1 MKNKVTKVMAFA
13 LALMMAVSVFA
24 ACDGNTASS
33 TAEDN
38 SQQASSAASAASPG
52 DSSAGAENTAAQD
65 PYTVRILM
73 AGDATT
79 EDCAEVSA
87 ALSQITEEKY
97 NTTVEIT
104 RFGFGTYSDQVN
116 LMLSSGEKMDLLPNL
131 GVAMLTAANNGQI
144 LPLDDLLQDTGKD
157 LLQMITEDEWECVKV
172 NGEVYAVPNRKE
184 HGGGVGYIVIKEILE
199 ETGIDPTGIQT
210 QDDMEALFRKVKE
223 LHPDMAPLVSDNGS
237 LGWFSVRKDDLGGD
251 YGVLEDAL
259 AENFTVVNWYD
270 TDTYRTEIER
280 HYKWAQEGLI
290 LKDGSTNSEQGVDL
304 LAAGKG
310 FAMQSNTKPGVDIE
324 RELLI
329 GKPIEV
335 IELVEPYAQT
345 GSIAGNVWFVAYN
358 SEQPSRAME
367 ILNEIYADPASS
379 NLVVNGIEE
388 KHYVMV
394 DEALGVIGYPEDS
407 SSSQN
412 GYSSLPWAWPNEL
425 NTYTW
430 ESSYPDL
437 WKDTEQFNADA
448 APSIAM
454 GFAWNNENVLS
465 EITACANVLAKYEKA
480 LACGELEPEAA
491 IQKLNNELNSAGM
504 QRIVDEKQK
513 QLDAWRAS

>member
-1 MKNKVTKVMAFA
+1 MKNFILRMTAALLAVM
-13 LALMMAVSVFA
+13 MVVSVFT
-24 ACDGNTASS
+24 ACDGT
-33 TAEDN
+33 DM
-38 SQQASSAASAASPG
+38 SSASQSGSQSANSDVSADAPADASAGKQS
-52 DSSAGAENTAAQD
+52 TAAQD

-79 EDCAEVSA
+79 QDCAEVSA
-87 ALSQITEEKY
+87 ALSKITEEKY

-104 RFGFGTYSDQVN
+104 RFGFGTYGDQVN

-157 LLQMITEDEWECVKV
+157 LLRMITEDEWECVKV
-172 NGEVYAVPNRKE
+172 NGEICAVPNRKE
-184 HGGGVGYIVIKEILE
+184 HGGGMGYIVVKDILD
-199 ETGIDPTGIQT
+199 ETGIDPASIKT
-210 QDDMEALFRKVKE
+210 QEDMEALFRKVKE
-223 LHPDMAPLVSDNGS
+223 LYPDMAPLVSDGGS
-237 LGWFSVRKDDLGGD
+237 LNWFSVRKDDLGGD

-259 AENFTVVNWYD
+259 VEDYTVVNWYE
-270 TDTYRTEIER
+270 TDTYREEIER
-280 HYKWAQEGLI
+280 HYRWAQEGLI

-329 GKPIEV
+329 GKSIEV

-358 SEQPSRAME
+358 SEQPGRAME
-367 ILNEIYADPASS
+367 ILNEIYADSISS
-379 NLVVNGIEE
+379 NLVVNGIEG
-388 KHYVMV
+388 KHYVVV

-430 ESSYPDL
+430 ESSYPEL

-448 APSIAM
+448 APSVAM
-454 GFAWNNENVLS
+454 GFGWNNENVLT

-480 LACGELEPEAA
+480 LACGELEPGAA
-491 IQKLNNELNSAGM
+491 IAKLNDELNSAGM
-504 QRIVDEKQK
+504 QRIVEEKQE
-513 QLDAWRAS
+513 QLDAWLAS